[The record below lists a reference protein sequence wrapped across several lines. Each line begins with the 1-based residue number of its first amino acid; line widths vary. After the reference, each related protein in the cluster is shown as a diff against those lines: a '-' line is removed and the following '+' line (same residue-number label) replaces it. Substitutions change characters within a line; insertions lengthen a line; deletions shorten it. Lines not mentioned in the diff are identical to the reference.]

1 MINAK
6 RIAQLATKCQR
17 VAVLTRKRLTRTTK
31 TAAKGCS
38 TAVAGK
44 GHCVMYTTDG
54 RRFEVP
60 LAYLSTVAFS
70 ELLRMSQEVFG
81 FASREDNIKLTCD
94 AVVME
99 YVMSLLRR
107 SATTEIE
114 AAFLNSM
121 AMPPYYAAPPVGVSQ
136 HVIVCSC

>member
-6 RIAQLATKCQR
+6 RIAQLATKWQR
-17 VAVLTRKRLTRTTK
+17 VAALTRKRLTRTTT
-31 TAAKGCS
+31 TAAEGCS
-38 TAVAGK
+38 TAVAVK
-44 GHCVMYTTDG
+44 GHCIMYTTDG

-60 LAYLSTVAFS
+60 LAYLSTVVFS
-70 ELLRMSQEVFG
+70 GLLRMSQEVFG
-81 FASREDNIKLTCD
+81 FASREDRIKLPCD

-107 SATTEIE
+107 SASAEIE

>member
-6 RIAQLATKCQR
+6 RIAQLATKWQR
-17 VAVLTRKRLTRTTK
+17 VAALTRKRLTRTTT
-31 TAAKGCS
+31 TAAEGCS

-44 GHCVMYTTDG
+44 GHCIMYTTDG
-54 RRFEVP
+54 KRFEVP
-60 LAYLSTVAFS
+60 LAYLSTVVFS

-81 FASREDNIKLTCD
+81 FASREDGIKLPCD

-107 SATTEIE
+107 SASPEME

-121 AMPPYYAAPPVGVSQ
+121 ATAPYHAAPPVGVSQ
-136 HVIVCSC
+136 NVIVCSC